1 MKRGTTNLVNR
12 NAAFVS
18 AALCHVRDATHLV
31 AVSEHQSIDQ
41 AFHLVGFG
49 PECIRKACL
58 DERAVDRALGHTL
71 SEAGDPVVDFL
82 VACDPEAV
90 RYGVE
95 LAPGDLPLLRAAG
108 WRPDVRYARTGNTD
122 TTPGERRVA
131 EIVEEAMMFVDERLI
146 ALWADGALDG
156 QVIL

>member
-1 MKRGTTNLVNR
+1 M
-12 NAAFVS
+12 
-18 AALCHVRDATHLV
+18 HLV
-31 AVSEHQSIDQ
+31 AVGEYQSIDQ

-58 DERAVDRALGHTL
+58 DERAVDKALGHTL

-95 LAPGDLPLLRAAG
+95 LELGDLPLLRAAA
-108 WRPDVRYARTGNTD
+108 WRPDVRYARTGTAVASL
-122 TTPGERRVA
+122 GERGVA
-131 EIVEEAMMFVDERLI
+131 EIVAEAMAFVDERLI